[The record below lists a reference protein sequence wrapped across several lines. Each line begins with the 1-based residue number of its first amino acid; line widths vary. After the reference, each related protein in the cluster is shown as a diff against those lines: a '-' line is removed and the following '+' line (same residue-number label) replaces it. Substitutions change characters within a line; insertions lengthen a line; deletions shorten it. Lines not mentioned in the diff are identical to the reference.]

1 MESALIIL
9 KQTIVMFLYMFAGY
23 MLFRAEKMT
32 IKGSKDIA
40 ALLVW
45 VVIPSV
51 IVNSF
56 CVDYSREKLIQLGGS
71 ALLSALGIGTAMI
84 IAAVLFKRH
93 PVDNFGSA
101 FSNAGFIGIPLIQ
114 AAFGDRGVF
123 YIVALVAMMNLLQ
136 WSYGVKVITG
146 ERSAVGMKH
155 LLVNPIMVSIVIGL
169 VLFLSGAGAH
179 LPLII
184 TSALSGMS
192 ALNAPLAM
200 LVLGSYLAQSDMKS
214 MFTSRHLYFACMVR
228 LVLIPAVTMLLY
240 RLMPFDTELKLAIF
254 IALSTPMG
262 ANVAVY
268 AQLYDADYPYAC
280 QAVTLSTLLSII
292 TLPLIIIAASLIM

>member
-101 FSNAGFIGIPLIQ
+101 FSNAGFIGIPLM
-114 AAFGDRGVF
+114 D
-123 YIVALVAMMNLLQ
+123 
-136 WSYGVKVITG
+136 
-146 ERSAVGMKH
+146 H
-155 LLVNPIMVSIVIGL
+155 
-169 VLFLSGAGAH
+169 
-179 LPLII
+179 
-184 TSALSGMS
+184 
-192 ALNAPLAM
+192 
-200 LVLGSYLAQSDMKS
+200 
-214 MFTSRHLYFACMVR
+214 
-228 LVLIPAVTMLLY
+228 
-240 RLMPFDTELKLAIF
+240 
-254 IALSTPMG
+254 
-262 ANVAVY
+262 
-268 AQLYDADYPYAC
+268 
-280 QAVTLSTLLSII
+280 
-292 TLPLIIIAASLIM
+292 IIIGDGRYYSFKEHGDV